1 MPRPPKAASV
11 SGAVTTRKPKT
22 QKGKAASAE
31 ARPIHT
37 YRHRDKDR
45 IHLPSA
51 GLVNAQA
58 DPVEVPKKVYAYD
71 PHQDPSLAWAGKAER
86 AEVEVPVVSL
96 HVHERIDP
104 HTILEAVKR
113 APQEGESYQPS
124 MFEDPRERLSLAKAL
139 AFYQHR
145 RGWTNRLI
153 AGDSLAVMNS
163 LLEKENLRGQVQI
176 VFMDPP
182 YGIAFGSNFQPFVNK
197 REVTDGRDE
206 DLNQEP
212 EMLRAFRDTW
222 ELGIHSYLTYLRDRL
237 RLAKDLL
244 HESGSVFVQ
253 INDRNLHLV
262 RSLMDEVF
270 GSDHYIVSIPFKKKG
285 SQNSGYLDP
294 VNDYLVW
301 YGASPRESGK
311 LKFRSLFVKRELDIE
326 TLKEFKTVELS
337 DGRQIP
343 LSELRGPSGEKRNY
357 LHYSDLLFEDYP
369 EARLFRANPLVSP
382 HERPNMSVPYKYE
395 GKAYSPGPNR
405 CWKTTARTDDG
416 SPCGMDRLTWAGRLI
431 PNPDSLRFKSYYDDF
446 GYYPLTNWW
455 DGLGGA
461 SKPIYVVQTNLEVIQ
476 RCMLMVT
483 DPGDL
488 VLDPTCGSGST
499 AVVAEEWGRRWI
511 TCDSS
516 RVALTLAKQRLM
528 TQVFDYYRLARPQEG
543 VGSGFEYETAA
554 HLMLSD
560 IANCPEVKPGMDK
573 ALLKKVL
580 DRYAKQEVLVDRPKR
595 DRDKVRV
602 TGPFTVE
609 AVPSPVVKSLTAED
623 PAWDDQALARS
634 GETLRQSDWRREL
647 LAGGIRGKKGQR
659 IRFGRVE
666 PLPGYRYLHADAET
680 VPDASGSDRVGEAA
694 PALEPVRALLS
705 FGPEGGPL
713 DQRQVELAVEEGNKL
728 FASVRP
734 KPMMLVFCAFQF
746 DPEAAKDIDEFP
758 ADLLGYPVLKVQMAT
773 DLLTEDLKKGG
784 RANDAFW
791 LLGQPDVNLWKNPDG
806 THQVSVQGFDYFN
819 TKTGA
824 LEGGGQDRVALWL
837 LDTDYDGRSLFPR
850 QVFFPMAGKQ
860 EGWHRLAKDLKVEL
874 DHAKLDAYRGTESLA
889 FTAGAHRRIAVKIVD
904 DRGLESLKVMD
915 LA

>member
-1 MPRPPKAASV
+1 M
-11 SGAVTTRKPKT
+11 
-22 QKGKAASAE
+22 
-31 ARPIHT
+31 
-37 YRHRDKDR
+37 
-45 IHLPSA
+45 
-51 GLVNAQA
+51 NF
-58 DPVEVPKKVYAYD
+58 
-71 PHQDPSLAWAGKAER
+71 
-86 AEVEVPVVSL
+86 
-96 HVHERIDP
+96 
-104 HTILEAVKR
+104 KR
-113 APQEGESYQPS
+113 
-124 MFEDPRERLSLAKAL
+124 
-139 AFYQHR
+139 
-145 RGWTNRLI
+145 
-153 AGDSLAVMNS
+153 
-163 LLEKENLRGQVQI
+163 
-176 VFMDPP
+176 
-182 YGIAFGSNFQPFVNK
+182 
-197 REVTDGRDE
+197 
-206 DLNQEP
+206 
-212 EMLRAFRDTW
+212 
-222 ELGIHSYLTYLRDRL
+222 YL
-237 RLAKDLL
+237 
-244 HESGSVFVQ
+244 
-253 INDRNLHLV
+253 
-262 RSLMDEVF
+262 
-270 GSDHYIVSIPFKKKG
+270 
-285 SQNSGYLDP
+285 
-294 VNDYLVW
+294 
-301 YGASPRESGK
+301 
-311 LKFRSLFVKRELDIE
+311 
-326 TLKEFKTVELS
+326 
-337 DGRQIP
+337 
-343 LSELRGPSGEKRNY
+343 
-357 LHYSDLLFEDYP
+357 
-369 EARLFRANPLVSP
+369 
-382 HERPNMSVPYKYE
+382 
-395 GKAYSPGPNR
+395 
-405 CWKTTARTDDG
+405 
-416 SPCGMDRLTWAGRLI
+416 
-431 PNPDSLRFKSYYDDF
+431 DDF
-446 GYYPLTNWW
+446 GYKALTNWW

-573 ALLKKVL
+573 ALLKRVL

-609 AVPSPVVKSLTAED
+609 AVPSPVVKSLTEED

-647 LAGGIRGKKGQR
+647 LTGGIRGKKGQR

-680 VPDASGSDRVGEAA
+680 VPDAAGSDRVGEAI
-694 PALEPVRALLS
+694 PAEEPVRVLLS

-713 DQRQVELAVEEGNKL
+713 DQRQVELAVEEANML

-773 DLLTEDLKKGG
+773 DLLTEDLKRGG
-784 RANDAFW
+784 RTNDAFW
-791 LLGQPDVNLWKNPDG
+791 LLGQPDVNHWKNPDG

-874 DHAKLDAYRGTESLA
+874 DHARLEAYRGTESLP
-889 FTAGAHRRIAVKIVD
+889 FLAGAHRRIAVKIVD
-904 DRGLESLKVMD
+904 DRGLESLNVMD
-915 LA
+915 LV